1 MEQPRERETIDAVY
15 PRVYRTLVAMGASP
29 PDAQDALQDACE
41 RALRSRREIARM
53 DAWLFVVALR
63 RWRTARWRRRL
74 FVPLD
79 LLRAHPV
86 TAPPSDEVAALLAE
100 VRRLPRR
107 EREVFACRYWLG
119 LTQQETAAALGMAL
133 GTVGATTAHAT
144 RKLRE
149 RLDEHDERSR
159 STAASAR

>member
-1 MEQPRERETIDAVY
+1 MDNPPGREAIAAAY
-15 PRVYRTLVAMGASP
+15 ARVYRTLVAMGAPP
-29 PDAQDALQDACE
+29 PDAEDALQDACE
-41 RALRSRREIARM
+41 RALRAGGEILRM

-63 RWRTARWRRRL
+63 RWRTVRWRRRL

-79 LLRAHPV
+79 LLRAQP
-86 TAPPSDEVAALLAE
+86 AAAPSDDVAALLAE

-119 LTQQETAAALGMAL
+119 LTQHETAAALGIAV

-144 RKLRE
+144 KKLRE
-149 RLDEHDERSR
+149 RLDEHDARSR
-159 STAASAR
+159 STAPTAR